1 MLRAEGW
8 KKASFSHEPDRN
20 YSMEKNCCM
29 SAALMLGEHRIPW
42 LNFIS
47 TVIKWNRMLGQT
59 SSQTT

>member
-1 MLRAEGW
+1 VLRAEEG